1 MSVLAYFDP
10 GSGSLIA
17 SAAAAGF
24 AGVAV
29 VAKSSWHKAK
39 GKLRGG
45 RKEQEQPEAPVDG
58 E

>member
-1 MSVLAYFDP
+1 MSVVAYFDP

-29 VAKSSWHKAK
+29 VAKSSWHRAK

-45 RKEQEQPEAPVDG
+45 RKGADHAPE
-58 E
+58 